1 MSPEQLVELR
11 RWIDREDVDL
21 RDRAR
26 RIDLD
31 SDLDLRPEAA
41 AGQRPRRHQLVAAKG
56 NRAGGD
62 LARRRLGGSGRDS
75 REHEAAQRS
84 GAGRG
89 HAGPP
94 PGADVGEEAAAQSPE
109 TGH

>member
-11 RWIDREDVDL
+11 RWIDRKDVDL
-21 RDRAR
+21 RDRAGR
-26 RIDLD
+26 NDLD
-31 SDLDLRPEAA
+31 SDFDLRSETA
-41 AGQRPRRHQLVAAKG
+41 AGQRPRRHQLVAAKS
-56 NRAGGD
+56 NRAGD
-62 LARRRLGGSGRDS
+62 ELARRRLGDSGRDS

-84 GAGRG
+84 GVDRG